1 MKMTVN
7 GREVDVPENVRT
19 VRDLLDHFNLNK
31 DLAIVELNQ
40 SILDKTTRD
49 DQKLTNGDRIEIV
62 QFVGGG

>member
-1 MKMTVN
+1 MNMKVN
-7 GREVDVPENVRT
+7 GRDVELPDHVTT
-19 VRDLLDHFNLNK
+19 VRDLLDHFKLNK

-49 DQKLTNGDRIEIV
+49 DAVLGDGDRIEIV

>member
-7 GREVDVPENVRT
+7 GREVEVPENVRT
-19 VRDLLDHFNLNK
+19 VRDLLDHFDLNK

-49 DQKLTNGDRIEIV
+49 DQKLANGDRVEIV

>member
-19 VRDLLDHFNLNK
+19 VRDLLDHFGLNK

-49 DQKLTNGDRIEIV
+49 DQKLANGDRVEIV